1 MIWLIYLLITINLF
15 SFLLFG
21 FDKWR
26 AWRHRRRIPEK
37 VLFLITFFGGS
48 LGSLAGMYTFRHKTS
63 KTSFQIVVAVLILI
77 QLSLLVWLI
86 RLGVVDFSFIK

>member
-1 MIWLIYLLITINLF
+1 MIWLVYTLIAINLF
-15 SFLLFG
+15 SFGLFG

-26 AWRHRRRIPEK
+26 AWRHGRRVPEK

-48 LGSLAGMYTFRHKTS
+48 LGSLAGMYAFRHKTS
-63 KTSFQIVVAVLILI
+63 KTSFQIVVAVLILV

-86 RLGVVDFSFIK
+86 RLGIIDFSLIK